1 MKTVRLVLHATALL
15 LHLWLGILILVSVF
29 WMLTLA
35 QRRCMVRW
43 WSGIALR
50 ICHTRTVVRGTPPAS
65 RQGVMVVC
73 NHISWL
79 DIPILNSR
87 VALRFVAKSEIR
99 RWPLVGLICARTE
112 TIFIRRGL
120 RHAVHEVMHYL
131 KDVLQSG
138 GQVGVFPEGTTSA
151 GDGLLPFHA
160 NLLQAVLEAG
170 VPIVPVALRYTDRA
184 GRPSQVAAYVGDMTI
199 GDSLRQVLS
208 AKHIVAEITFLAPIY
223 PTPEMSRHDLA
234 RLAQAAI
241 AQSLGFAL
249 PHS

>member
-1 MKTVRLVLHATALL
+1 MKAVRLALHASALL
-15 LHLWLGILILVSVF
+15 LHLLLGIFILVSAF
-29 WMLTLA
+29 WALSPG
-35 QRRCMVRW
+35 QKRFMVRW
-43 WSGIALR
+43 WSGIALT
-50 ICHTRTVVRGTPPAS
+50 ICHTRTVVRGTPPPPME
-65 RQGVMVVC
+65 GMMVVC

-99 RWPLVGLICARTE
+99 RWPLVGLICARTQ

-131 KDVLQSG
+131 KEVLQSG
-138 GQVGVFPEGTTSA
+138 GQVGVFPEGTTSS
-151 GDGLLPFHA
+151 GEGLLPFHA
-160 NLLQAVLEAG
+160 NLLQAALEAG
-170 VPIVPVALRYTDRA
+170 VPIVPVALRYTDRT
-184 GRPSQVAAYVGDMTI
+184 GRPNQVPAYVGDMTI

-208 AKHIVAEITFLAPIY
+208 ATGIVAEITFLAPIQ
-223 PTPEMSRHDLA
+223 PSPEMSRHDLA
-234 RLAQAAI
+234 RLAQEAI